1 MSIIIASVAQLV
13 VQLIRNEQVACS
25 SHVTSSRSKVSVLL
39 YWGTDFVL
47 KDDYMKK
54 IILHIVV
61 FVTSI
66 SVLYGLMII
75 SSCIPNSAIKEKML
89 ENALF
94 YSDKAPFA
102 FDESYCYNSISDN
115 YADSILLNVLW
126 NIKSNTP
133 ITSSIDT
140 RYYDGE
146 DYGENWGLYQA
157 VNGTAPNTDY
167 TRYWHGSVTF
177 IRPLLLFTDVNGVKN
192 ISFIVLIIFIG
203 ITLTLLIKE
212 KHYFTS
218 VALIISLI
226 GIQFWNI
233 RLSLEYI
240 PAFMVCFALC
250 PLFIILEKES
260 DIYLTILS
268 VISGVMIAFYD
279 FLTVET
285 ISILIPLVIVFMIR
299 TDDHRLGDFKQ
310 NFTLIAK
317 CGICWGISY
326 AMTFIVKWT
335 AASVCTGENKFT
347 SAISSVGVRFYGNSS
362 ENNMPLYEQIPS
374 AILANLSTIFG
385 GRERIEAINIIIGLI
400 VCTLILGI
408 IFFVFKKKEKNS
420 SLTLTLLVIAF
431 IPYLRYMV
439 LNNHSYLHEFFT
451 YRAQIT
457 VILCLCAM
465 LWYNIEIKL
474 PNKSRH
480 Q

>member
-1 MSIIIASVAQLV
+1 MVK
-13 VQLIRNEQVACS
+13 N
-25 SHVTSSRSKVSVLL
+25 
-39 YWGTDFVL
+39 
-47 KDDYMKK
+47 
-54 IILHIVV
+54 
-61 FVTSI
+61 
-66 SVLYGLMII
+66 
-75 SSCIPNSAIKEKML
+75 AIYYSNKE
-89 ENALF
+89 A
-94 YSDKAPFA
+94 FA
-102 FDESYCYNSISDN
+102 FGKSGCYNSITDN

-140 RYYDGE
+140 KYYDGE

-157 VNGTAPNTDY
+157 VNGTAANTDY
-167 TRYWHGSVTF
+167 TRYWHGSITF

-192 ISFIVLIIFIG
+192 ISFIFLIIFIG
-203 ITLTLLIKE
+203 VTLAFLIKE
-212 KHYFTS
+212 RHYFPA
-218 VALIISLI
+218 VALIFSLI

-240 PAFMVCFALC
+240 PAFMVCFILC
-250 PLFIILEKES
+250 PLFIALEKKD
-260 DIYLTILS
+260 DIYLTLLS

-285 ISILIPLVIVFMIR
+285 ISILTPLVIVFMIR
-299 TDDHRLGDFKQ
+299 TDDYRLGDFKQ

-317 CGICWGISY
+317 CGLCWGISY
-326 AMTFIVKWT
+326 AMTFVVKWT

-362 ENNMPLYEQIPS
+362 ENNMPLYKQIPS

-385 GRERIEAINIIIGLI
+385 GRERIEAGNIIIGMI
-400 VCTLILGI
+400 VITI
-408 IFFVFKKKEKNS
+408 IFGGIFLLCRKKEKKS

-465 LWYNIEIKL
+465 VWYNIEVKFPI
-474 PNKSRH
+474 KSRR
-480 Q
+480 